1 MDNNE
6 NKKGC
11 LSTLSSIFFC
21 LYLVTIFLLYL
32 GGLPQPLYNFTKL
45 IRIPIYFLFL
55 PGYIIASPFY
65 YFFVQINDPFKLYD
79 LLARY
84 FGAFYGLGT
93 GLLCSIIAL
102 MCFGII
108 KCIFSHKN
116 NDIKDCQEPKKEEET
131 IEKESKYS
139 LDKTNVSFLSI
150 LDKGIVFILCYLL
163 WAFLTILI
171 LDLSAAIF
179 KPLLDTLI
187 QHFSYIVRD
196 FCLLLYFLCLIIIS
210 FAIAMRIIIIHLDS
224 RNNNGTSFV
233 GYILLIPSWII
244 LTVLASIICGAYL
257 GYCMDVNYASFFS
270 ADKNAL
276 KSHFSLD
283 INTCLTLFIILTL
296 QIWMLVKSAPKTYS
310 KRYRNI
316 RFYTGIVLILL
327 PIFIT
332 CIGTAVLCHPAIPY
346 KDKELECGVYLYT
359 NDTAYNVAWVN
370 IYSSRCGGFSHSGFC
385 LITKD
390 PRGENA
396 QRQKLGLKSLRF
408 TKLQRGYYV
417 NMLSMAVPDQDG
429 FTNYQSRCYPQENA
443 YDFDVAALK
452 NYLAGHSP
460 NDLPAPALRMKKLST
475 DDYRKTWNRIV
486 EFGTQFDKQFP
497 NGMVYSPVPYTDKNV
512 KTINCNTF
520 SGAILDILIKEKLMN
535 ADGKQSAREFEK
547 LINPRISFGGQTL
560 ADGQK
565 LNEFLAQ
572 NDAPEQVAR
581 HWEFVKTA
589 PLSEQN
595 FWANVL
601 RPDGSYGKRLSGLV
615 EKPKD

>member
-1 MDNNE
+1 M
-6 NKKGC
+6 C
-11 LSTLSSIFFC
+11 L
-21 LYLVTIFLLYL
+21 
-32 GGLPQPLYNFTKL
+32 
-45 IRIPIYFLFL
+45 
-55 PGYIIASPFY
+55 
-65 YFFVQINDPFKLYD
+65 
-79 LLARY
+79 
-84 FGAFYGLGT
+84 
-93 GLLCSIIAL
+93 
-102 MCFGII
+102 GII
-108 KCIFSHKN
+108 KCLFSHKN
-116 NDIKDCQEPKKEEET
+116 NDIKDCQEAEKEGET

-139 LDKTNVSFLSI
+139 LDKTNVSFLSM
-150 LDKGIVFILCYLL
+150 LDKGIVFILFYLL
-163 WAFLTILI
+163 WALLTILI
-171 LDLSAAIF
+171 LDLSATIF

-196 FCLLLYFLCLIIIS
+196 FCLLLYFLCLTTISFGIAIIEFIIIN
-210 FAIAMRIIIIHLDS
+210 HLYS
-224 RNNNGTSFV
+224 RNNNGTGFV

-244 LTVLASIICGAYL
+244 LTILASIICGAYL

-270 ADKNAL
+270 ANKNVL

-296 QIWMLVKSAPKTYS
+296 QIWLLVKSAPKTYS
-310 KRYRNI
+310 KRHSCV
-316 RFYTGIVLILL
+316 RFYTGIVLVLF

-332 CIGTAVLCHPAIPY
+332 CFGTAVLCRPAVPY
-346 KDKELECGVYLYT
+346 KDTELECGVYLYT
-359 NDTAYNVAWVN
+359 NNTTYNVTGVN

-396 QRQKLGLKSLRF
+396 QRQKLGLKALRF

-443 YDFDVAALK
+443 YDFDTDALK
-452 NYLAGHSP
+452 NYLNGHSP

-475 DDYRKTWNRIV
+475 DDYRKTWNRVV
-486 EFGTQFDKQFP
+486 ELGKQYDKQFP

-520 SGAILDILIKEKLMN
+520 SGSVLDTLIKEKLIN
-535 ADGKQSAREFEK
+535 SNGKQTVKEFEK
-547 LINPRISFGGQTL
+547 YINPPFSFGGQTM

-565 LNEFLAQ
+565 LNEFFAQ
-572 NDAPEQVAR
+572 DDASEQVKR

-595 FWANVL
+595 FWANAL
-601 RPDGSYGKRLSGLV
+601 RPDGRYGKRLSKLV
-615 EKPKD
+615 EKPQD